1 MIMKKKTIEKKI
13 KVDVPVLDLTPY
25 IKILSAVGSSK
36 PVHHTKNATKE
47 LLMGMRS
54 ILDEAIEALDGEKK
68 KKKKPAK
75 KRRPLK
81 IRIK

>member
-1 MIMKKKTIEKKI
+1 MKKKTIEKKL

-54 ILDEAIEALDGEKK
+54 ILDEAIDALDGE